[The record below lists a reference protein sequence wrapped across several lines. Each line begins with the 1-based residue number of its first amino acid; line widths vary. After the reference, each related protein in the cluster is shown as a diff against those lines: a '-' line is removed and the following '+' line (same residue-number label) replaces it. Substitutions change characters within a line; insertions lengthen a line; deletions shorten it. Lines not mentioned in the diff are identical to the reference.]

1 MDQTSRV
8 FALGATVGA
17 TVAAAVVGGG
27 VYLSANVDNED
38 NIKLEKLTA
47 DLRIYKEL
55 AARQEA
61 LVAEQLHIIKMLHR
75 TEKLQRDHDVAG
87 ITLVK
92 ELWEQRATKVEGL
105 LRTIK
110 LEHQTE
116 AIQNYI
122 QLHPISAQPQQQQR

>member
-1 MDQTSRV
+1 MDQTSRE

-27 VYLSANVDNED
+27 VYLSVNVENVD
-38 NIKLEKLTA
+38 NIKLETLTA

-61 LVAEQLHIIKMLHR
+61 LLADQLQHIQMLKR
-75 TEKLQRDHDVAG
+75 TEKMKRDQDIAA
-87 ITLVK
+87 ITLAK
-92 ELWEQRATKVEGL
+92 DSWERRATKAEDL

-110 LEHQTE
+110 PEHQTVE
-116 AIQNYI
+116 IQNYI
-122 QLHPISAQPQQQQR
+122 QRLQQPPQQQPQ

>member
-1 MDQTSRV
+1 MDQTSRE

-27 VYLSANVDNED
+27 VYLSANVENVD

-61 LVAEQLHIIKMLHR
+61 LLADQLQHIQMLKR
-75 TEKLQRDHDVAG
+75 TEKMKRDQDF
-87 ITLVK
+87 TLISLTK
-92 ELWEQRATKVEGL
+92 DRWERRATKVEDL

-110 LEHQTE
+110 PEHQTVE
-116 AIQNYI
+116 IQNYI
-122 QLHPISAQPQQQQR
+122 QRLQQPPQQQPQ